1 MFGTE
6 GRRWGVKPCSC
17 SLTTKAHRA
26 PGGEKLPG
34 YPWGSRKG
42 REMRSVATWLPE
54 LSVLSGF
61 GDTEN

>member
-1 MFGTE
+1 M
-6 GRRWGVKPCSC
+6 KPCSW

-34 YPWGSRKG
+34 YPWGSRRG